1 MWLQGHATVGSE
13 HPDRR
18 HRRIG
23 LSRTVIHDTTRD
35 EARGACGDS
44 AAFELR
50 LARRMLDEVP
60 HADVTVT
67 GREDA
72 GELHPLD
79 LQAGIEIDVEAP
91 VDGLLGRADG
101 VCRAAHVALHAPTR
115 RGIDLLRRD
124 NLVHQTDR
132 QGFFSRH
139 EAPGEDDVLGPGRTD
154 QPRQPLGATGARN
167 DAEQH
172 LRLTELGVLARN
184 PEVTGEGELT
194 AGTER
199 VTGDGGHGG
208 LGDPGDRDEGGLQRR
223 GTVDHVRVGHGL
235 HLLDVSACRKD
246 LLAAV
251 DDDRGDVLT
260 HGGFV
265 GRGGEAILNLEVE
278 RVHGGAVQTDGA
290 DATLDLE
297 LNDLTH
303 DCSVSVVSPCAR
315 PIIVSCH
322 KWTADSTS
330 CVVTTSSP
338 LMSVSGPTTCSPV
351 TTRVSFAM
359 PALTTLRRRV
369 SSLQA
374 MSRVRASCGTSS
386 PICHCPNTRMTVKSP
401 SMQRTN
407 SCWSCTVKATS
418 PSSSMLGPNPSSIR
432 ASSTRPRRGC
442 SLGGGG
448 KLGSEVGS
456 VMCIR

>member
-79 LQAGIEIDVEAP
+79 LQTRIEIDVEAP

-101 VCRAAHVALHAPTR
+101 VCRTAHVALHAPTR

-139 EAPGEDDVLGPGRTD
+139 EAPGE
-154 QPRQPLGATGARN
+154 
-167 DAEQH
+167 
-172 LRLTELGVLARN
+172 
-184 PEVTGEGELT
+184 
-194 AGTER
+194 
-199 VTGDGGHGG
+199 
-208 LGDPGDRDEGGLQRR
+208 GGLQRR

-246 LLAAV
+246 LLVAV